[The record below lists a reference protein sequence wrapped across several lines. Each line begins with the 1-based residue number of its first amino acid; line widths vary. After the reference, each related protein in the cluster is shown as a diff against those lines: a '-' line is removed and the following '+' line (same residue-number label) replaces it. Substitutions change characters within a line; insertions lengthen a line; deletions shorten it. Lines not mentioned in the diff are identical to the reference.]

1 MTTLESAMIRIRRQR
16 AADIAAS
23 MLLMRISRRNLTPGA
38 QILSLPALDP
48 ETVSA
53 QSQAEAER
61 LQAGR
66 SAS

>member
-23 MLLMRISRRNLTPGA
+23 MLLMRISRHNLTPGA
-38 QILSLPALDP
+38 QILFLSALDP